1 MYVGFQGSVVESA
14 TTSFGYMGLSLFE
27 FGVVRTSVTWEIWS
41 YWNFKSL
48 AYQSLTMFYKFHDS
62 IFFVLFAVFVWLF
75 CILVCLTLYSFNLDC
90 LSCMLMPIV
99 RLFKVLFTVFFH
111 YFMATP

>member
-62 IFFVLFAVFVWLF
+62 IFFVLCWL
-75 CILVCLTLYSFNLDC
+75 
-90 LSCMLMPIV
+90 CMVVLHFG
-99 RLFKVLFTVFFH
+99 LFDPLLLQ
-111 YFMATP
+111 P